1 MRIGSIG
8 RCPYRV
14 TGHRFNSTDAAGGEK
29 VHVPVTNVDDYLA
42 ALPVERREP
51 MEALRQ
57 AIRRAAPAA
66 IETIAYAMPAFRSPT
81 GRFLVSYDAFKAHYS
96 LFPSTEEMEAELGDE
111 LRPFLAGKGTIR
123 FPADQPIPLG
133 LVERI
138 VKIRVA
144 EVDAR
149 DAASDGGRGP

>member
-1 MRIGSIG
+1 
-8 RCPYRV
+8 V
-14 TGHRFNSTDAAGGEK
+14 AAT
-29 VHVPVTNVDDYLA
+29 HVDEYLA

-81 GRFLVSYDAFKAHYS
+81 GRFVVSYDAFKAHYS
-96 LFPSTEEMEAELGDE
+96 LFPSTTEMEAELGDE

-123 FPADQPIPLG
+123 FPADRPIPLG

-149 DAASDGGRGP
+149 DAPRDDRRP